1 MVWII
6 VLGIL
11 AICALGLWITLQRGS
26 LPCFYLRR
34 RAEPGQK
41 RVACVGDSIT
51 YGYGVRNW
59 IKKQYP
65 AQLESLLGRGYCV
78 RNFGVCG
85 GTASLTGDLPYEK
98 TAAYRKSLDFC
109 PDIVLLLLGTNDSKP
124 YNYRGSDL
132 YAEDLK
138 RLCAVYRALPTKPQI
153 FLLTPPPAWSL
164 GEAPVRFDIRA
175 DVIEHE
181 LCSAVRAVSA
191 AESVS
196 CIDLFSIMRSD
207 PGMFWDGVHPN
218 AKGAEA
224 IAGIIYDSLKKEC
237 GYE

>member
-1 MVWII
+1 MIWIF
-6 VLGIL
+6 VSAIL
-11 AICALGLWITLQRGS
+11 ALALLGLWITLQRGCLS
-26 LPCFYLRR
+26 FFYLWH

-59 IKKQYP
+59 VRKQYP
-65 AQLESLLGRGYCV
+65 ARLAKLLDQGYCV

-85 GTASLTGDLPYEK
+85 GTASMRGDLPYEK

-124 YNYRGSDL
+124 YNYQGSEA
-132 YAEDLK
+132 YQTDLK
-138 RLCAVYRALPTKPQI
+138 RLCAAYRALPTKPQI
-153 FLLTPPPAWSL
+153 FLLTPPPAWSI

-175 DVIEHE
+175 DVIENE
-181 LCSAVRAVSA
+181 LYPAVRALST
-191 AESVS
+191 AEQIP
-196 CIDLFSIMRSD
+196 CIDLFSAMHSS
-207 PGMFWDGVHPN
+207 PELFGDGVHPN

-224 IAGIIYDSLKKEC
+224 IAGIAYDSLKVE
-237 GYE
+237 ENI